1 MFVIAHASCIVTLE
15 SPKSNSFDLCV
26 RKHMWEAK
34 TKLKTSHRK
43 LKEKFAMELCMQVNA
58 HTSFTGFSR
67 IP

>member
-34 TKLKTSHRK
+34 SKLKTSHRK
-43 LKEKFAMELCMQVNA
+43 LKEKVKA
-58 HTSFTGFSR
+58 S
-67 IP
+67 